1 MVGIIT
7 RLRSLAGVT
16 VPHVPLDVVF
26 HAFPVVSIPK
36 KVNRPSFSGV
46 PRCRLVV
53 SFSDQLNSQSIIFWD
68 SQPPLEGQETLFQTP
83 TGGCLLRLFPLVPEA

>member
-7 RLRSLAGVT
+7 RLRSLVGVI

-26 HAFPVVSIPK
+26 HAFLVVSIPK

-53 SFSDQLNSQSIIFWD
+53 GFSD
-68 SQPPLEGQETLFQTP
+68 
-83 TGGCLLRLFPLVPEA
+83 